1 MGSYTPNKKL
11 YKADPIAD
19 AKDTFNIT
27 TMLNDNWDK
36 LDVDTPSFDALA
48 QTQDQTIGKPTGD
61 TGTLTVTLADGST
74 RQTVISA
81 STITETTTIGT
92 RVVRRIRD
100 VSTGEITVEVVNE

>member
-11 YKADPIAD
+11 YKADPIED

-48 QTQDQTIGKPTGD
+48 QTQNQTISKPEGD
-61 TGTLTVTLADGST
+61 TGTLTATLADGSS
-74 RQTVISA
+74 RQTVITTG
-81 STITETTTIGT
+81 TITETTTVGT
-92 RVVRRIRD
+92 RVVRRVRD
-100 VSTGEITVEVVNE
+100 VSTGAITVEVVSE

>member
-48 QTQDQTIGKPTGD
+48 QTQDQTISKPTGD

-74 RQTVISA
+74 RQTVIA
-81 STITETTTIGT
+81 ADKITETTTIGT
-92 RVVRRIRD
+92 RVVKRIRD
-100 VSTGEITVEVVNE
+100 VSTGAITVEVVSE